1 MVYVASHDT
10 STSKSFSSIQNV
22 NCGSGL
28 TISGLNYNRDN
39 VRVFEN
45 FSFDSAASL
54 IVLRGASGC
63 GKTTLLKLLSGH
75 LKPNSVIF
83 MPEPR
88 GSCLVLQED
97 SLLPWMTGVE
107 NITKFAK
114 LSLPQ
119 IQKHPMYELIV
130 AFVEKKAFR
139 MSYGQRRMV
148 ELFRAIVH
156 KPTYLYLDEPFNFL
170 DAGNIKA
177 IAPFIVALSK
187 EGTTVVLSNHHQEDF
202 EIVQSAD
209 VFKFDGK
216 FPVTEI
222 SQVRQKF

>member
-1 MVYVASHDT
+1 MVNVASRNTD
-10 STSKSFSSIQNV
+10 TSKSYSFIQEV

-28 TISGLNYNRDN
+28 TISSLNYSRDN

-45 FSFDSAASL
+45 FSFDSTASL

-75 LKPNSVIF
+75 LKPNSAVS
-83 MPEPR
+83 MPEAG

-107 NITKFAK
+107 NITKFTK
-114 LSLPQ
+114 LSLQQ
-119 IQKHPMYELIV
+119 IQKHPMYELIF
-130 AFVEKKAFR
+130 AFVEKKSFR

-148 ELFRAIVH
+148 ELFRAIVR
-156 KPTYLYLDEPFNFL
+156 KPPYLYLDEPFNFL
-170 DAGNIKA
+170 DEGNIRS

-187 EGTTVVLSNHHQEDF
+187 EGTTVVLSNHHQEDI

-216 FPVTEI
+216 FPVTKI